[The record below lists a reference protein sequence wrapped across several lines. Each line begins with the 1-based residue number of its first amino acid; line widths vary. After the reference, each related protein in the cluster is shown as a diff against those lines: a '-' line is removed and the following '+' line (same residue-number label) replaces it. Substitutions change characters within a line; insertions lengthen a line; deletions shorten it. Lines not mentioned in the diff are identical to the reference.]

1 MVYVRFCPRGSIAAT
16 ASLPMTH
23 DAPTTTP
30 DRTVHGRA
38 LAHERVRVAAS
49 AGPERFAL
57 RSGARVITFAE
68 LQRDAERLTVGLRS
82 CGVRPGDR
90 VGLLLR
96 RGPPLVAA
104 LLAVLRTGAAY
115 VPLDPK
121 LPASRLSGMVEDA
134 GVSLIVTDLDNAP
147 EWMPDG
153 PNRPRLTSIVDLT
166 ALAAPAESTEVPA
179 VAQSVDAS
187 TLAYILFTSGST
199 GRPKGVEITHANL
212 CCILDAWDGVAGPAD
227 DRPAVHLFHSTIAFD
242 ASLTEFLW
250 PLTVGRTVAIAP
262 EREGTPGAPGLHDG
276 LGAIIES
283 AGVTHLQ
290 CTPTRA
296 VLMVADPDER
306 RALRNIDH
314 VLIGGEV
321 LSTSLAHELLAAG
334 VGRLTNI
341 YGPTECSIWSLSHPV
356 QELLGTTI
364 PIGRPVA
371 GARAAVVDESLVL
384 VPDGTL
390 GELLI
395 CGAFVGRGYAGRADL
410 TAERFVELD
419 IDGEPTRCY
428 RTGDLAVR
436 HPDGTYTYHGRIDTQ
451 VKLRGHRIELGEI
464 EAALAGHPTVQQ
476 AVVVLQRGEE
486 GAPDRLVALVVPR
499 PDGSE
504 TPAETPAETPVW
516 EEALRT
522 WLRGS
527 LPALM
532 VPSRFLR
539 VEGFAETP
547 SGKVDRTGLADV
559 VRSCLQLAPTQRQA
573 QHNDDTDALAAMVDD
588 LTIVLERA
596 DVGPDDDFFARGG
609 NSLQGV
615 HLLARI
621 RARTGVELPLRV
633 LLDAPT
639 ARTLV
644 NVVGHPD
651 GSSAVTPLVRFGPA
665 ASDRQ
670 LYLVHGAG
678 GNVLGFRGLAKS
690 LRDVAE
696 VVGIQAWGV
705 EPGREADRTLEAMV
719 ARYAAAIVADDAAG
733 PYDLGGYSDGGTIA
747 IHLAHELLRRG
758 AVIRSL
764 VLLDAYRSQ
773 ALPPGRLG
781 RIANV
786 LRNAR
791 DRGGRPM
798 VDWLRTSAAAWRARA
813 GDVDAV
819 AGRAAALG
827 FVGVDK
833 VVESAVAA
841 ANPIEPLA
849 VPALLVRSTFHN
861 PVHLLD
867 YRLAASASQHLTT
880 EWVGAPHLQMFET
893 ASLAE
898 LSAVVRA
905 FLRRT

>member
-1 MVYVRFCPRGSIAAT
+1 
-16 ASLPMTH
+16 MTH
-23 DAPTTTP
+23 HAPNIPPTW
-30 DRTVHGRA
+30 TVPGRA
-38 LAHERVRVAAS
+38 LAHERVAAAAS
-49 AGPERFAL
+49 GQPGGLAL
-57 RSGARVITFAE
+57 RFGTEATTFAE
-68 LQRDAERLTVGLRS
+68 LQGNAERLADGLRN
-82 CGVRPGDR
+82 CGVGPGDR

-96 RGPPLVAA
+96 RGPELVAA

-121 LPASRLSGMVEDA
+121 LPASRLAGMVEDA
-134 GVSLIVTDLDNAP
+134 EVSLIVTDLDTAP
-147 EWMPDG
+147 EWMPGG
-153 PNRPRLTSIVDLT
+153 PNPPRLITLVE
-166 ALAAPAESTEVPA
+166 LAGSAESVELVA
-179 VAQSVDAS
+179 VAESVDPN

-212 CCILDAWDGVAGPAD
+212 CCVLDAWDGVAGPAD
-227 DRPAVHLFHSTIAFD
+227 NRPAVHLFHSTIAFD

-250 PLTVGRTVAIAP
+250 PLSVGRAVAIAP

-356 QELLGTTI
+356 DELLGTTV
-364 PIGRPVA
+364 PIGRPVL
-371 GARAAVVDESLVL
+371 GAQAAVVDESLAL
-384 VPDGTL
+384 LPDGTP
-390 GELLI
+390 GELI
-395 CGAFVGRGYAGRADL
+395 VCGAFVGRGYAGRADL
-410 TAERFVELD
+410 TAERFIHLD
-419 IDGEPTRCY
+419 IDGESTRCY

-436 HPDGTYTYHGRIDTQ
+436 HADGRYTYHGRIDTQ

-464 EAALAGHPTVQQ
+464 EAALAGHPRVQQ
-476 AVVVLQRGEE
+476 AVVVLQHGER

-504 TPAETPAETPVW
+504 TTAGTPDW

-522 WLRGS
+522 WLRAS

-539 VEGFAETP
+539 VEGLAETA

-559 VRSCLQLAPTQRQA
+559 VRSSLQLAPSLRRA
-573 QHNDDTDALAAMVDD
+573 PYNEADALGAMVDD
-588 LTIVLERA
+588 LAIALELA

-644 NVVGHPD
+644 NIVAHPD
-651 GSSAVTPLVRFGPA
+651 GASAMTPLVRFGPA
-665 ASDRQ
+665 ASARR
-670 LYLVHGAG
+670 LYVVHGAG
-678 GNVLGFRGLAKS
+678 GNVLGFRGLAES

-696 VVGIQAWGV
+696 VVGLQAWGV
-705 EPGREADRTLEAMV
+705 EPGREADRTLGAMV
-719 ARYAAAIVADDAAG
+719 KRYATAIAADDPTG

-747 IHLAHELLRRG
+747 VHLAHELQGRG

-764 VLLDAYRSQ
+764 VLLDAYRNQ
-773 ALPPGRLG
+773 ALPSGRFG
-781 RIANV
+781 RVANV
-786 LRNAR
+786 VRNAR
-791 DRGGRPM
+791 DRGGRPTF
-798 VDWLRTSAAAWRARA
+798 DWIRTSAAAWRARA
-813 GDVDAV
+813 GDIDAV

-827 FVGVDK
+827 FVGVDH

-841 ANPIEPLA
+841 ATSIKPLA
-849 VPALLVRSTFHN
+849 APALLVRSTFHN

-867 YRLAASASQHLTT
+867 YRLATSASQNLTT
-880 EWVGAPHLQMFET
+880 EWVGAPHLQMFEP
-893 ASLAE
+893 AALGE